1 MTTNSLNFCRFSVC
15 PLARQSEDGRK
26 EALLAVPNLVDS
38 ELVDIYL
45 LPSRRRLHASI
56 NYTPKPKGPIDE
68 MSIKPDAG
76 RTGLVMGIHLA
87 FDSSGRLNCVMGFE
101 DGRTEVWRCGSAPV
115 GPTQATGT
123 SPSELPEEWRRTWDA
138 RMSSG
143 PRLWEKVYEAKGHNE
158 AGEFNVHT

>member
-1 MTTNSLNFCRFSVC
+1 M
-15 PLARQSEDGRK
+15 
-26 EALLAVPNLVDS
+26 PNLVDS

-45 LPSRRRLHASI
+45 LPARRRLHASI
-56 NYTPKPKGPIDE
+56 NYTPRPRAPVDE

-87 FDSSGRLNCVMGFE
+87 FDPVGRLTCVMGFE
-101 DGRTEVWRCGSAPV
+101 DGRIEVWRCGSAIGRPA
-115 GPTQATGT
+115 QATEET
-123 SPSELPEEWRRTWDA
+123 SSKLVPEEWRHTWDA

-158 AGEFNVHT
+158 AGKSGISSQDQSDKQ